1 MPKKANFS
9 KLSSSDRDSLNKQID
24 KMIESKYQFINYNGL
39 RTERYKTLTNDYK
52 TNIFDN
58 KVVII
63 DEVHNFISRIV
74 NKLNSK
80 DKKALFV
87 RMYYDLMDAKNAK
100 IVLLTGTPVVN
111 YPNEIGIL
119 FNILRGYIYS
129 YDFTI
134 EPMTT
139 KKVDEEFFRKMF
151 KRIGVVDHIEY
162 SPSSKILSVT
172 RNPYGFISKFDKTGV
187 YKGVER
193 NEQGDVVDILPI
205 IKSELTKNDIN
216 VASGGKNRKEKY
228 LHYLIIWMYSKNYSL
243 KVMK

>member
-1 MPKKANFS
+1 KNTKKILVMTPASLRMNYNEELKNCGDDLYKREQYWEFVSTKDKPEHANALAHLLSIPREFIKRQKGAWLVDAKKEANFS

-162 SPSSKILSVT
+162 SASSKVLSVT
-172 RNPYGFISKFDKTGV
+172 R
-187 YKGVER
+187 
-193 NEQGDVVDILPI
+193 
-205 IKSELTKNDIN
+205 
-216 VASGGKNRKEKY
+216 
-228 LHYLIIWMYSKNYSL
+228 
-243 KVMK
+243 